1 MDELEKEKPLKPL
14 SAKEILKELA
24 ESRDCYEH
32 GEYQDFD
39 DALDEISEKYGLQQT
54 KFCLLK

>member
-39 DALDEISEKYGLQQT
+39 DALDEISEKYGLQ
-54 KFCLLK
+54 